1 MLLRLLEKAL
11 KGEREGESPAGTE
24 NRWEQTVGSRE
35 VWRWWSW
42 LAPRGAGGCGRLQG
56 EGMT

>member
-1 MLLRLLEKAL
+1 MMLRPLEKAL

-24 NRWEQTVGSRE
+24 NRWEQAVGNQGGR
-35 VWRWWSW
+35 RWSW
-42 LAPRGAGGCGRLQG
+42 LAPRGAGGCGRLRG